1 MKRFI
6 YSIIIVLI
14 ANLSLLAQVDRTK
27 APKAGPAPE
36 IKIGK
41 FNSFTLPNGL
51 KVFVVENHRLPMVTY
66 SITLVNTP
74 VLEKENAGYSQIAG
88 EMLGTGTKKRTK
100 DQINEEIDFIGG
112 SFQASASN
120 VYASSL
126 KKHTAKLLDLVSDI
140 VINPV
145 FKQEEL
151 EKIKT
156 QTLSSIAAN
165 KNDPEAIA
173 SDVIGVLNFGI
184 DHPYGEIPTEASV
197 KKISLEKCNEYYQT
211 FFRPNVAYMSIV
223 GDITLAEAKPLIEK
237 YFGKWERKTV
247 PALSYEKPTAPVS
260 RKVAIVNRDESV
272 QSVINIGYAVDVTLS
287 NPDYIKTRVANT
299 ILGGGTYRLFDN
311 LREKH
316 GYTYGAYSS
325 IRSMPLVGSFTAS
338 TNVRNEVTD
347 SSIYEILSEMDRM
360 RNELVPDDELM
371 RVKNYMTGNFALS
384 LENPQTIASFAINT
398 ERYKL
403 SKDFYKNYLKNLSLV
418 SSADVQAVSKKY
430 ILPQNCNILVVGKAD
445 EVAKKLARFSP
456 DIKYYTEE
464 GVVYDPSAKGKPV
477 PEGITVK
484 IVLDNYIKA
493 IGGTEKIA
501 QIKDM
506 KQKGSLSVQGMNIA
520 VEMTQ
525 KFPDKALTVIQMGTN
540 HINKSVFNSNKATS
554 SGMQGSRDVSGIE
567 FDMLKLLALIFPE
580 NKLEQYGFKA
590 TLSGI
595 EQVDG
600 KDAYSVVVS
609 TPSNGTYTDY
619 FDVASGLKIKTIAL
633 LESPAGKVKQ
643 ETIYIEYFEKD
654 GIKYPNK
661 IKQITGPQSFDITI
675 DSIEVNTNP
684 LDELFKL

>member
-1 MKRFI
+1 
-6 YSIIIVLI
+6 
-14 ANLSLLAQVDRTK
+14 
-27 APKAGPAPE
+27 
-36 IKIGK
+36 
-41 FNSFTLPNGL
+41 
-51 KVFVVENHRLPMVTY
+51 
-66 SITLVNTP
+66 
-74 VLEKENAGYSQIAG
+74 
-88 EMLGTGTKKRTK
+88 
-100 DQINEEIDFIGG
+100 
-112 SFQASASN
+112 
-120 VYASSL
+120 
-126 KKHTAKLLDLVSDI
+126 LLDLVSDI

-151 EKIKT
+151 EKIRT

-173 SDVIGVLNFGI
+173 RDVIGVLNFGI
-184 DHPYGEIPTEASV
+184 DHPYGEIATEGSV
-197 KKISLEKCNEYYQT
+197 KNVSLEKCNEYYQT

-237 YFGKWERKTV
+237 YFGKWEKKTV
-247 PALSYEKPTAPVS
+247 PVLSFEKPTAPIS

-418 SSADVQAVSKKY
+418 NSADVQAVSKKY
-430 ILPQNCNILVVGKAD
+430 ILPQNCYILVVGKAD

-464 GVVYDPSAKGKPV
+464 GVEYDPNAKGKAV
-477 PEGITVK
+477 PAGVTVNL
-484 IVLDNYIKA
+484 VLDNYIKA
-493 IGGTEKIA
+493 IGGADKIS

-506 KQKGSLSVQGMNIA
+506 KQKGSFSVQGMNIA

-540 HINKSVFNSNKATS
+540 LINKSVFNSDKATS
-554 SGMQGSRDVSGIE
+554 SGMQGNRDVSGLE
-567 FDMLKLLALIFPE
+567 FDMLKLQALIFPD

-590 TLSGI
+590 TLNGI
-595 EQVDG
+595 EQIDG
-600 KDAYSVVVS
+600 KDAYSVVVA

-619 FDVASGLKIKTIAL
+619 FEVASGLKIKTIAL

-643 ETIYIEYFEKD
+643 ETSYIEYIEKD

-661 IKQITGPQSFDITI
+661 IKQITGPQSFDIII

-684 LDELFKL
+684 SDELFKL

>member
-299 ILGGGTYRLFDN
+299 LLGGGTYRLFDN

-316 GYTYGAYSS
+316 GYTSGAYSS

-347 SSIYEILSEMDRM
+347 SSIYEIVSEMDRM

-371 RVKNYMTGNFALS
+371 RVKNYMTGKLALS
-384 LENPQTIASFAINT
+384 LESPQTTASFAIDT
-398 ERYKL
+398 
-403 SKDFYKNYLKNLSLV
+403 
-418 SSADVQAVSKKY
+418 
-430 ILPQNCNILVVGKAD
+430 
-445 EVAKKLARFSP
+445 
-456 DIKYYTEE
+456 
-464 GVVYDPSAKGKPV
+464 
-477 PEGITVK
+477 
-484 IVLDNYIKA
+484 
-493 IGGTEKIA
+493 
-501 QIKDM
+501 
-506 KQKGSLSVQGMNIA
+506 
-520 VEMTQ
+520 
-525 KFPDKALTVIQMGTN
+525 
-540 HINKSVFNSNKATS
+540 
-554 SGMQGSRDVSGIE
+554 
-567 FDMLKLLALIFPE
+567 
-580 NKLEQYGFKA
+580 
-590 TLSGI
+590 
-595 EQVDG
+595 
-600 KDAYSVVVS
+600 
-609 TPSNGTYTDY
+609 
-619 FDVASGLKIKTIAL
+619 
-633 LESPAGKVKQ
+633 
-643 ETIYIEYFEKD
+643 
-654 GIKYPNK
+654 
-661 IKQITGPQSFDITI
+661 
-675 DSIEVNTNP
+675 
-684 LDELFKL
+684 